1 MNEKSS
7 IEKRKRGWGRRTGL
21 LAALLII
28 IAAVFWFWRTGTSDS
43 NASSENPTKSI
54 TKSEDNQDPNRIEN
68 GIHVRTGL
76 IDDDGLMTVVANC
89 TACHSAQLV
98 TQNRMNKERWNA
110 TIRWMQE
117 TQNLWDLGDNQEII
131 VNYLVKNY
139 PPTEKGRR
147 ENIKNIE
154 WYDLSD

>member
-1 MNEKSS
+1 MS
-7 IEKRKRGWGRRTGL
+7 KRMRRKNRRGKVSGRIVQMGFAVVL
-21 LAALLII
+21 FLI
-28 IAAVFWFWRTGTSDS
+28 AGFWLIRFLPEETAS
-43 NASSENPTKSI
+43 NAKKADVNG
-54 TKSEDNQDPNRIEN
+54 DPNLIEN

-76 IDDDGLMTVVANC
+76 IDDEGLMPVVANC

-98 TQNRMNKERWNA
+98 TQNRMNRERWNA

-147 ENIKNIE
+147 ENLKNIE
-154 WYDLSD
+154 WYDLPD

>member
-1 MNEKSS
+1 M
-7 IEKRKRGWGRRTGL
+7 RKRTRRKIERKRIPGRIVQLGFAVVL
-21 LAALLII
+21 LVILAFWVSKLLPGQPAAQIE
-28 IAAVFWFWRTGTSDS
+28 
-43 NASSENPTKSI
+43 SE
-54 TKSEDNQDPNRIEN
+54 ENQDPNRIEN

-76 IDDDGLMTVVANC
+76 VDDEGLMTVVAHC

-98 TQNRMNKERWNA
+98 IQNRMNKERWNA

-117 TQNLWDLGDNQEII
+117 TQNLWDLGDNQEVI

-147 ENIKNIE
+147 ENLKDID
-154 WYDLSD
+154 WYELED